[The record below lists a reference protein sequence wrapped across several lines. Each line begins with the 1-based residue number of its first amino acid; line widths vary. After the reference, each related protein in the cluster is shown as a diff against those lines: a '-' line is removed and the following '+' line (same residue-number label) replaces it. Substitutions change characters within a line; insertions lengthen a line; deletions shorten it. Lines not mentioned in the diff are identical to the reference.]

1 MLVDW
6 GFGDV
11 SFLARLGVLLV
22 VLGAI
27 LAWDYRRHG
36 AKGTRWR
43 EYLFLVAVGLLGAGI
58 GVAHDLV
65 TSSISE
71 DYFVIGKGMNK
82 GVGFRSSVIEL
93 GAHAGFLAAV
103 VGAGIYLLAN
113 GRRDGTSPLSLGRLA
128 RLVWKPLAC
137 ALLGA
142 AVLGG
147 LATAVPPDG
156 ALRLEFVRGLSMP
169 ERARFVR
176 VWGIHIG
183 VYGGLLLG
191 MVWGVLSIRSCRR
204 AAMAN
209 DDRSAAGSR

>member
-103 VGAGIYLLAN
+103 VG
-113 GRRDGTSPLSLGRLA
+113 TSPLSLGRLA
-128 RLVWKPLAC
+128 RLVWKPLVC

-191 MVWGVLSIRSCRR
+191 LVWGVLSIRSCRR

>member
-93 GAHAGFLAAV
+93 GAHAGFFAAV

-128 RLVWKPLAC
+128 RLVWKPLVC

-147 LATAVPPDG
+147 LATA
-156 ALRLEFVRGLSMP
+156 
-169 ERARFVR
+169 
-176 VWGIHIG
+176 
-183 VYGGLLLG
+183 
-191 MVWGVLSIRSCRR
+191 C
-204 AAMAN
+204 
-209 DDRSAAGSR
+209 AAGRRTAPRVCARAQHARTSPFRQGLGHPHRSLRRPTLGSGLGRAVHPFVPSRCDGE